1 LPRIFEFV
9 SNQAR
14 ISEFQAVK
22 TYVAENL
29 NPLVW
34 TLLAMVGA
42 LSALLG
48 YWADWGAE
56 SIIERKFFKILF
68 Y

>member
-1 LPRIFEFV
+1 
-9 SNQAR
+9 
-14 ISEFQAVK
+14 VK